1 MLYFWAKLKLL
12 RNIWWG
18 LNFMYSVS
26 RKGLINR
33 NGGFLDAI
41 FAGWTSLYCSSLR
54 LKLVNSTRLW
64 FRKVVLHLIR
74 EASSVVEVKQ
84 DDVSAEG
91 ASSLL
96 LSGILSPSKGCS
108 PSSGLQA
115 GESSAEPLTW
125 SYRSGH
131 HCSCYYGN
139 TSTATTAPA
148 AATLIGETVL
158 AVVPQQS
165 ALEKSL
171 SFLISLS
178 DIQPIQCCP
187 GSLGIGT
194 RLLEPDSV
202 VVCYVSLKNRWTIIL
217 QKPSMWV
224 FEFHCKHVSQ

>member
-1 MLYFWAKLKLL
+1 
-12 RNIWWG
+12 
-18 LNFMYSVS
+18 MYSVS
-26 RKGLINR
+26 RKGPINR
-33 NGGFLDAI
+33 NRGFLDTV

-84 DDVSAEG
+84 DEVSAEE

-131 HCSCYYGN
+131 HCSCYHGN
-139 TSTATTAPA
+139 TTTT
-148 AATLIGETVL
+148 TLQLLLPLLL
-158 AVVPQQS
+158 AVVPQQT
-165 ALEKSL
+165 ALGKSL
-171 SFLISLS
+171 SFLIFVN

-202 VVCYVSLKNRWTIIL
+202 VVCYVSLKNRWKIITEA
-217 QKPSMWV
+217 KY
-224 FEFHCKHVSQ
+224 VSVMHFIVNMSHSN

>member
-1 MLYFWAKLKLL
+1 
-12 RNIWWG
+12 
-18 LNFMYSVS
+18 MYSAS
-26 RKGLINR
+26 RKGPINR
-33 NGGFLDAI
+33 NRGFLDAV

-74 EASSVVEVKQ
+74 EASSVEEVKQ
-84 DDVSAEG
+84 DRVSAEE

-131 HCSCYYGN
+131 HCSCYHGN

-148 AATLIGETVL
+148 AATSSSTTT
-158 AVVPQQS
+158 
-165 ALEKSL
+165 
-171 SFLISLS
+171 IS
-178 DIQPIQCCP
+178 
-187 GSLGIGT
+187 
-194 RLLEPDSV
+194 
-202 VVCYVSLKNRWTIIL
+202 TIISNIC
-217 QKPSMWV
+217 KRYSAHSMLSWFTWNRYMFAWTWFRCRMLCLTEKQV
-224 FEFHCKHVSQ
+224 KNHYRSQVCECNAFHCKHVSQ